1 MSGPPRSRT
10 AKDRRRKRPGGKAG
24 ALAGIR
30 VLDAATVLAAPVTA
44 TILGDFGADVVK
56 IEDPGT
62 GDFTRAGGRSP
73 GWLQEGRNKRSVT
86 INLRAEAGQR
96 LLHALVPHFDVVITN
111 FRPPTLKRFR
121 MLPGDLQPLN
131 SRAVLLYLTGFGL
144 DGPYRDRG
152 AFDRVASAYSG
163 LTYVTGEPGG
173 PPVRSGY
180 AVIDYMSAYLSAFA
194 VMTALYHRDMAS
206 GAGQV
211 IDLALYEAAL
221 RATEDSVS
229 AFGLGKGV
237 RERTGNT
244 NPAIVPASDFE
255 TADSRWLSVHAGTDR
270 LFRRLA
276 EVMGRPDIA
285 TDPRFA
291 TRDARS
297 ANAEALYGI
306 VGSWVAERTAEQ
318 GTTLLSDAGVPV
330 SPVMNVADLM
340 GDPHCAARG
349 TVVSVPDPEL
359 GEISMIA
366 PLPKMSTTPG
376 TVRWPGTSL
385 GAHTEQ
391 VLGEFLGLAPGQ
403 VDELRR
409 DGVL

>member
-1 MSGPPRSRT
+1 MS
-10 AKDRRRKRPGGKAG
+10 G

-30 VLDAATVLAAPVTA
+30 VLDAATVLAGPVTA

-86 INLRAEAGQR
+86 LNLRTGAGQR
-96 LLHALVPHFDVVITN
+96 LLHELVPHFDVVVTN
-111 FRPPTLKRFR
+111 FRPPTLKRYR
-121 MLPGDLQPLN
+121 MLPEDLQPLN
-131 SRAVLLYLTGFGL
+131 PRAVILYLTGYGL
-144 DGPYRDRG
+144 DGPYSERG

-180 AVIDYMSAYLSAFA
+180 AVIDYMSAYLAAFA
-194 VMTALYHRDMAS
+194 VMTALYHRDVAS

-211 IDLALYEAAL
+211 IDLALYEAGL
-221 RATEDSVS
+221 RASEDSVP
-229 AFGLGKGV
+229 AFGLRDQV

-255 TADSRWLSVHAGTDR
+255 TADGRRLSVHAGTDR

-276 EVMGRPDIA
+276 GVMGVPSLA
-285 TDPRFA
+285 GDPRFA
-291 TRDARS
+291 SRTAR
-297 ANAEALYGI
+297 ARNAGELYRI
-306 VGSWVAERTAEQ
+306 LAAWVAGRTADDAA
-318 GTTLLSDAGVPV
+318 GALSAAGVPV
-330 SPVMNVADLM
+330 SPVMSVADLM
-340 GDPHCAARG
+340 RDPHCAARG
-349 TVVSVPDPEL
+349 SIVTVSDPDLGDVP
-359 GEISMIA
+359 MVA
-366 PLPKMSTTPG
+366 PLPKMSATPG
-376 TVRWPGTSL
+376 AVRWAGAAL
-385 GAHTEQ
+385 GAHTEE
-391 VLGEFLGLAPGQ
+391 VLGEILGLAAAD
-403 VDELRR
+403 VAALRR